1 MDTASFV
8 LAFLLLII
16 CQEVFYFS
24 FLSQSAAELQDN
36 WTEIGKVARL
46 RTLDLTS
53 SCK

>member
-36 WTEIGKVARL
+36 WTEIGKVGL
-46 RTLDLTS
+46 GHLI
-53 SCK
+53 